1 MDNYQII
8 DVHISQ
14 IRNGDTI
21 LHYDKIKTVNDCN
34 IKRCDFMGIT
44 IFGDSYNLGYK
55 SVKKIISN
63 ELRQAN
69 KNP

>member
-1 MDNYQII
+1 MDYYQVIE
-8 DVHISQ
+8 VHISQ

-21 LHYDKIKTVNDCN
+21 LHNDKVKTVNDCN

-55 SVKKIISN
+55 PVKKLIRNEKRSIS
-63 ELRQAN
+63 
-69 KNP
+69 